1 MHVFAELLGG
11 KNSRDLKVPESGTEA
26 AAQRL
31 AMETLRAGSHEV
43 SATQEEDRWAGWL
56 V

>member
-11 KNSRDLKVPESGTEA
+11 KNSRDLKDPESVMET

-31 AMETLRAGSHEV
+31 AMETLRAGV
-43 SATQEEDRWAGWL
+43 P
-56 V
+56 